1 MEKKGE
7 YAVNSYENMT
17 KRERRGGRCI
27 DEMASAYHMVT
38 YAMPQILS
46 LVKGKDA
53 EREEQ
58 DKEKNFCIHI
68 ILEIITTILFIQ
80 YF

>member
-1 MEKKGE
+1 MKEGESFTKDIDKEMQMEKKGE

-38 YAMPQILS
+38 YAMP
-46 LVKGKDA
+46 
-53 EREEQ
+53 
-58 DKEKNFCIHI
+58 
-68 ILEIITTILFIQ
+68 
-80 YF
+80 